1 MYDATWLLRLYARR
15 RLRQLEAMEPQQAQR
30 RVLSSLISSG
40 RRTKFGRD
48 HEFSTAWTLDD
59 YRSRVPL
66 RDYDA
71 FWEAY
76 WRQPF
81 PRLTDCTW
89 PGLIP
94 WFAVSSGTTT
104 GATKYIP
111 VSREMHRSNVR
122 ASAEMVTHHLA
133 NRPESRLFAG
143 RVFMLGGSTGLV
155 RQSRGVFSGDLS
167 GIEASAM
174 PGWARLRYFPPRDLE
189 SIADW
194 QIKIDRFAE
203 RSLDEEITAVVGT
216 PSWLLIFFERLAE
229 IAGARRGGAAS
240 RIADIYPALELLS
253 HGGVAWAPYR
263 DRFAAL
269 LDGSRAETREVYPA
283 SEGFFAVADR
293 GDGEGLRLLL
303 DTGIFYEFIPV
314 DQLGSAQPDCR
325 WVGDVEPGVNYALAV
340 TTCAGLWRYLVGD
353 TVTVVERDPPR
364 VLVTGRTSYMLSA
377 FGEHVIGAEVERAV
391 AEAARDRRDGLR
403 FCRRKP
409 VSGGNR
415 RARRAP
421 LHRRAWAGVRCQ
433 RPRRRA
439 PRAFRRRTRRDAL
452 PPQRRLCRPPRG
464 RLRHGCRAC
473 ALSPRWRLRGLD
485 EEPRQARR
493 PEQGAPHRQRPGTL
507 RRIAPVCR
515 CSRRDE
521 RRGHEAMKGHGTM
534 TRLLMIEDDR
544 ALAEMVAT
552 YLSRAGMTLDHR
564 ESAEAGLAAALQG
577 GYDAVVL
584 DLMLPDGDGLALCR
598 AIRARSDVPIL
609 MLTARGEEA
618 DRIVG
623 LEIGADDYLPK
634 PFNPRELL
642 ARLRA
647 ILRRRGR
654 EVGNSRAAAGEL
666 MRFGRLTI
674 DRAARRIL
682 VDGEERSL
690 TGHQFDLLCALAESA
705 GRVLSREQLMDRVR
719 GEALEAFD
727 RSIDVHIS
735 RIRAAIEDDPKN
747 PRRIVTLR
755 GAGYLFT
762 RSQDEDA

>member
-1 MYDATWLLRLYARR
+1 
-15 RLRQLEAMEPQQAQR
+15 
-30 RVLSSLISSG
+30 
-40 RRTKFGRD
+40 
-48 HEFSTAWTLDD
+48 
-59 YRSRVPL
+59 
-66 RDYDA
+66 
-71 FWEAY
+71 
-76 WRQPF
+76 
-81 PRLTDCTW
+81 
-89 PGLIP
+89 
-94 WFAVSSGTTT
+94 
-104 GATKYIP
+104 
-111 VSREMHRSNVR
+111 MHSSNVR
-122 ASAEMVTHHLA
+122 AGAELLTHHLA

-203 RSLDEEITAVVGT
+203 RSLDEQITAVVGT
-216 PSWLLIFFERLAE
+216 PNWLLIFFERLAE
-229 IAGARRGGAAS
+229 VASARRGGRAN
-240 RIADIYPALELLS
+240 RIADIYPALELLT

-269 LDGSRAETREVYPA
+269 LEGSRAETREVYPA
-283 SEGFFAVADR
+283 SEGFFAIADR

-325 WVGDVEPGVNYALAV
+325 WIGDVEPGVNYALAV

-391 AEAARDRRDGLR
+391 AEAARAIGAT
-403 FCRRKP
+403 
-409 VSGGNR
+409 VSDFAAGSLFPEETGARGGHLYIVELGAQTR
-415 RARRAP
+415 GERARR
-421 LHRRAWAGVRCQ
+421 RAT
-433 RPRRRA
+433 
-439 PRAFRRRTRRDAL
+439 RAFRRRTRRDAM

-464 RLRHGCRAC
+464 RLRHGCRAR
-473 ALSPRWRLRGLD
+473 ALSPRRRLRSVD

-493 PEQGAPHRQRPGTL
+493 PEQGAPHRQRPGAL
-507 RRIAPVCR
+507 RRIAPLCR
-515 CSRRDE
+515 CVRRRK

-552 YLSRAGMTLDHR
+552 YLGRAGMALDHR

-654 EVGNSRAAAGEL
+654 EAGNTRAAAGEI

-682 VDGEERSL
+682 VDGEERPL